1 MIADRHIMREN
12 IFQKCSSHQISRIKK
27 KKKLSQNR
35 NKLGIT
41 ADKGQV
47 NVGCENEREGRQRRN
62 IYIDLSNTPH
72 CPPAS
77 RNRQC
82 FLSFPFFFCS
92 PKWRVWFETQP
103 TNNASREST
112 LHKEAA
118 TEVVDLI
125 TREKWKEFAT
135 STLWT
140 VHTTAKAVRR
150 HCCFRGEQIGATTS
164 THAHVC
170 CACAWCNQCTWST
183 YSAPSHKSSQSLAT
197 PFLSL
202 SFHYGRQPMSGCSTN
217 TRFLM
222 HINH

>member
-1 MIADRHIMREN
+1 MWKWKGGEAEKEHIHRSIKHTSLPSRLKKQAM
-12 IFQKCSSHQISRIKK
+12 FPLIS
-27 KKKLSQNR
+27 
-35 NKLGIT
+35 
-41 ADKGQV
+41 
-47 NVGCENEREGRQRRN
+47 
-62 IYIDLSNTPH
+62 
-72 CPPAS
+72 
-77 RNRQC
+77 
-82 FLSFPFFFCS
+82 FFFFCS

-118 TEVVDLI
+118 TEVVDLK

>member
-1 MIADRHIMREN
+1 MKGRGGREGTYTSIYQTHLTALPPQETGN
-12 IFQKCSSHQISRIKK
+12 VSSH
-27 KKKLSQNR
+27 
-35 NKLGIT
+35 
-41 ADKGQV
+41 
-47 NVGCENEREGRQRRN
+47 
-62 IYIDLSNTPH
+62 
-72 CPPAS
+72 
-77 RNRQC
+77 
-82 FLSFPFFFCS
+82 FLFFFCS

-118 TEVVDLI
+118 TEVVDLK

-222 HINH
+222 HINHSR